1 MDGTLANDYL
11 YRNAVPNHPELNAMN
26 TDLGMGNHNINNA
39 GSITASGNVTA
50 NGDLTARNV
59 TASAN
64 VNAATANVTGETYTG
79 GWFRTRGDT
88 GWYSEKWGGG
98 IYQNSPDWVQVYN
111 NKNFST
117 GGQLWGGKIT
127 STGKITAYDRIAT
140 NEYISVGGLATE
152 GAACSDRTLIAKSAT
167 GLTLSCQSGVWKGSG
182 GKDRWGGSFWTASWA
197 SGGCAG
203 SNPYTGSCSCPAGYN
218 ASSSFAVAVGGCN
231 PCAAYSCYRPD

>member
-167 GLTLSCQSGVWKGSG
+167 GLTLSCQSGVWKSFG
-182 GKDRWGGSFWTASWA
+182 GDTDGIGTGFMTGIANQYRNRITGG
-197 SGGCAG
+197 
-203 SNPYTGSCSCPAGYN
+203 YSCPAGLVPN
-218 ASSSFAVAVGGCN
+218 LIGGIQIGGCN
-231 PCAAYSCYRPD
+231 PCLSYSCSKP